1 MAKSEVILEVTIET
15 LPPSLYEGQQTEFGI
30 QDKARNIEPPLK
42 SSARKATFRVP
53 IQVDVTGASVR
64 YAGGFVHGPKADPFL
79 YVGWRVTGGKDNN
92 EWIEKGKVFLSG
104 IPIELVQR
112 AIKGDVSVIH
122 GATTCGAWG
131 QRLNRYGMRPEVVWQ

>member
-1 MAKSEVILEVTIET
+1 MAKSQVILEVTIEN
-15 LPPSLYEGQQTEFGI
+15 LPPRLYEGRQTEFGI
-30 QDKARNIEPPLK
+30 HDKARNIEPPLK

-53 IQVDVTGASVR
+53 IQVEQSGSSVR
-64 YAGGFVHGPKADPFL
+64 CSGSFVHGTKEDPFL
-79 YVGWRVTGGKDNN
+79 YVGWRFTGGVDNT

-104 IPIELVQR
+104 IPPELIQR
-112 AIKGDVSVIH
+112 AVKGGVIR